1 MQFTEEIFVA
11 TTDAAKGSQYGKEK
25 PNKSFGDKKP
35 YNKEFSKSKDAV
47 KGEYKPKSG
56 NGEYKPKSS
65 NGEYK
70 PRGEYKPKSANGEFK
85 PKGEYKPKSSSNAY
99 GGASKGF
106 SYKDKDEDDDQPV
119 RRTKTVQK
127 DNKAKEV
134 QTDKMEIQNRL
145 EKEKKAMKKKQ
156 EEARKNSQKAPKQKV
171 KPKRAGNIDWTRA
184 YENDE
189 YDDDDLDMYL

>member
-1 MQFTEEIFVA
+1 MA
-11 TTDAAKGSQYGKEK
+11 TTDAAKGSQNGKER
-25 PNKSFGDKKP
+25 PNRAFGDKKP
-35 YNKEFSKSKDAV
+35 YNKEFSKTRDNSKGEY
-47 KGEYKPKSG
+47 KPRTGNGEYKPKSG
-56 NGEYKPKSS
+56 NGEYKPK
-65 NGEYK
+65 GD
-70 PRGEYKPKSANGEFK
+70 FK

-99 GGASKGF
+99 GGSSKGF

-127 DNKAKEV
+127 DNKSKEV
-134 QTDKMEIQNRL
+134 QTDKMEIQSRL

-156 EEARKNSQKAPKQKV
+156 DEARKNSQKAPKQKV

-189 YDDDDLDMYL
+189 YDDDDLDAYL